1 MEELLAGDP
10 AVKPVRLVSSAVNG
24 KPMYQRLFTYLV
36 TYMDIPNTL
45 LLRNNSR
52 IFYDP
57 NLSLPSNNIYH
68 KTVFLAALILNTIT
82 LNSQE

>member
-36 TYMDIPNTL
+36 TNMDIPNTL
-45 LLRNNSR
+45 LLRNYYMCFHASFTTQ
-52 IFYDP
+52 I
-57 NLSLPSNNIYH
+57 
-68 KTVFLAALILNTIT
+68 
-82 LNSQE
+82 